1 MARVRDPGEAHL
13 MSKDPHI
20 TEVGQQVPVRM
31 FQSEDRLTIAVP
43 MPGLEPEDI
52 TVIID
57 NDRISLSGEERGPRQ
72 HELDLFLA
80 EWTVGPYLRELALP
94 ARVQGSL
101 ANATYGNGVLVVSV
115 PKATGTQPSTAA
127 SFRLTSIGPGR
138 GERVGH
144 QGQDAQPERTAS
156 HVARKHGKDVA
167 DDPEL
172 D

>member
-1 MARVRDPGEAHL
+1 
-13 MSKDPHI
+13 MSKDPQI
-20 TEVGQQVPVRM
+20 TDVGQQVPVRM
-31 FQSEDRLTIAVP
+31 FQSDERLTLAVP

-52 TVIID
+52 TVIVEG
-57 NDRISLSGEERGPRQ
+57 DRISLSGEERGPRQ
-72 HELDLFLA
+72 HDKDLFLA

-94 ARVQGSL
+94 ARVLGSL
-101 ANATYGNGVLVVSV
+101 ANATYGNGVLVVSL
-115 PKATGTQPSTAA
+115 PKASGTQPSTGA

-144 QGQDAQPERTAS
+144 RGQDAQPERTAS

-167 DDPEL
+167 GDPDL